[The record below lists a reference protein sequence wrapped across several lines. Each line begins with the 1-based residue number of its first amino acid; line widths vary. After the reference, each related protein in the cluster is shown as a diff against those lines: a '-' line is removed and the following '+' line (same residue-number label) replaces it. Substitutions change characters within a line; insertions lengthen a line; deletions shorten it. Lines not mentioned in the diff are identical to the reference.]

1 MSKSSTTLDLVSLA
15 TGVGESLA
23 EMKGALDKAES
34 LKDAINKNIAALH
47 GAKAKVGTYK
57 KDGTG
62 CALAT
67 AFVDGCVAKGLTKS
81 TAQQTYL
88 PTFKAHVASGKPVA
102 SWNLQRAKKD
112 GKKTKDAKAEGSG
125 KTLAQKLA
133 TAYRDEGFAE
143 FCEGLE
149 AASFDRDEGSI
160 FECIESYLILNGA
173 LKGNEGK

>member
-1 MSKSSTTLDLVSLA
+1 MSKTSTLDLVSLA

-67 AFVDGCVAKGLTKS
+67 AFVDGCVAKGLTQS
-81 TAQQTYL
+81 TAQKTYL
-88 PTFKAHVASGKPVA
+88 PTFKAHVASGKPVND
-102 SWNLQRAKKD
+102 WNMQRAKKAK
-112 GKKTKDAKAEGSG
+112 GAKAQGSG

-133 TAYRDEGFAE
+133 TAFRDDGFAE
-143 FCEGLE
+143 FCQALQDSFEGAECDSLH
-149 AASFDRDEGSI
+149 EG
-160 FECIESYLILNGA
+160 IESYLILNGA
-173 LKGNEGK
+173 LKEDEGK

>member
-1 MSKSSTTLDLVSLA
+1 MTKQTTLDLVSLA

-133 TAYRDEGFAE
+133 TAYRDAGFAE
-143 FCEGLE
+143 FCQALQDSFEGAECDSLH
-149 AASFDRDEGSI
+149 EG
-160 FECIESYLILNGA
+160 IESYLILNGA
-173 LKGNEGK
+173 LKEDEGK

>member
-1 MSKSSTTLDLVSLA
+1 MTKQTTLDLVSLA

-67 AFVDGCVAKGLTKS
+67 AFVDGCVAKGLTQS
-81 TAQQTYL
+81 TAQKTYL
-88 PTFKAHVASGKPVA
+88 PTFKAHVASGKPVND
-102 SWNLQRAKKD
+102 WNMQRAKKAK
-112 GKKTKDAKAEGSG
+112 GAKAQGSG

-143 FCEGLE
+143 FCQALQDSFEGAECDSLH
-149 AASFDRDEGSI
+149 EG
-160 FECIESYLILNGA
+160 IESYLILNGA
-173 LKGNEGK
+173 LKEDEGTK

>member
-47 GAKAKVGTYK
+47 NAKAKVGTYK

-67 AFVDGCVAKGLTKS
+67 AFVDGCVAKGLTQS
-81 TAQQTYL
+81 TAQKTYL
-88 PTFKAHVASGKPVA
+88 PTFKAHVASGKPVND
-102 SWNLQRAKKD
+102 WNMQRAKKAK
-112 GKKTKDAKAEGSG
+112 GAKAQGSG

-133 TAYRDEGFAE
+133 TAFRDDGFAE
-143 FCEGLE
+143 FCQALQDSFEGAECDSLH
-149 AASFDRDEGSI
+149 EG
-160 FECIESYLILNGA
+160 IESYLILNGA
-173 LKGNEGK
+173 LKEDEGK